1 MTYTEEQIGA
11 LRAALA
17 SGVLTVSYDGKSVT
31 YRSIEEIKAALAEI
45 EGARARE
52 AGKRV
57 RQIRIV
63 SNKGF

>member
-1 MTYTEEQIGA
+1 MGYTEDQVSA

-31 YRSIEEIKAALAEI
+31 YRSVGELKAALAEI
-45 EGARARE
+45 ETARARE
-52 AGKRV
+52 DGRRG

-63 SNKGF
+63 TNKGF